1 MIRKSLFVF
10 FLSLTFLMGI
20 EESQIDYTM
29 ENKTRT
35 ITSILKTSLSSQQK
49 KQKIINSVE
58 GLFDYYIMAKISLGT
73 TWKSL
78 NSSERQTFAAA
89 FKKKLQQ
96 TYYSNLELYTDQEI
110 TNNPLQKIKSN
121 RITVKSDIKG
131 KDKVYGIIYKFYKER
146 KNNNWLIYD
155 VEIDGVSII
164 QSHRNQHREFLKTK
178 SFNELVQSLQNSK

>member
-1 MIRKSLFVF
+1 MIRKSLLVF

-29 ENKTRT
+29 ENKTKT

-49 KQKIINSVE
+49 KQKIVDSVE
-58 GLFDYYIMAKISLGT
+58 GLFDYDTMARISLGT
-73 TWKSL
+73 MWKSL
-78 NSSERQTFAAA
+78 SSLEKQTFTVA

-121 RITVKSDIKG
+121 RITVKSDVKG
-131 KDKVYGIIYKFYKER
+131 KDKVYELIYKFHKE
-146 KNNNWLIYD
+146 KGGNNWLIYD

-178 SFNELVQSLQNSK
+178 SFNELIQSLENSK